1 MNKKIIALAAFI
13 CALVPIVA
21 MAQDTGDGTTT
32 PLDSLS
38 TFALWAI
45 VAGFVGSFIVAVIN
59 RAHWSSA
66 VKFGVFFVWCCVA
79 AAADAYFKR
88 ELDLSDWSRALLLI
102 FVAGQATYIAGKPA
116 IKEIEV
122 RTT

>member
-1 MNKKIIALAAFI
+1 MPFLT
-13 CALVPIVA
+13 

-45 VAGFVGSFIVAVIN
+45 VAGFVGTFIVAVIN
-59 RAHWSSA
+59 RAHWPSSA
-66 VKFGVFFVWCCVA
+66 KFGVFFVWCCVA

-88 ELDLSDWSRALLLI
+88 ELDLSDWSRALLLV
-102 FVAGQATYIAGKPA
+102 FAAGQATYIAGKPA

-122 RTT
+122 KTT